1 MLKLILLLS
10 LITALSA
17 FSIIMFLYLL
27 KEYKKQEIIRR
38 MERQLIAPKERK
50 FNTLE
55 VLGFGKVLK
64 NFDILLKR
72 TGIKKVDAENLI
84 LFLSVLNT
92 FIFALFIIKNEVFWA
107 FLAPALIFVSV
118 PLVLEKIAQK
128 RYVKFNLQFAEAVQD
143 IADYLKI
150 SGNIVN
156 ALEKVIDTT
165 ENPLK
170 DEIKKIVAKVDAGI
184 SLYEALKDFAKESGS
199 PLVEAWVDSM
209 VFAGQMK
216 ANTAD
221 ICQKMSAKIKERIRQ
236 NNKISSFMK
245 STKSTVV
252 MIIAITILLMLS
264 TYTSGQMYAE
274 AFTTTAGKL
283 VLLYII
289 ISYVVTTVFVFRAID
304 KQISSI

>member
-1 MLKLILLLS
+1 MTLLLS

-17 FSIIMFLYLL
+17 FSIIMFFYLF

-50 FNTLE
+50 FNALE
-55 VLGFGKVLK
+55 VLGFKKVLEK
-64 NFDILLKR
+64 FDVLLKR
-72 TGIKKVDAENLI
+72 AGIKKVDAENLI
-84 LFLSVLNT
+84 LILSILNT
-92 FIFALFIIKNEVFWA
+92 FIFAFFIIKKEVFWA
-107 FLAPALIFVSV
+107 FLVPVLIFVTV
-118 PLVLEKIAQK
+118 PLILEKAAQK

-156 ALEKVIDTT
+156 ALEKVIDTA

-170 DEIKKIVAKVDAGI
+170 DEIKKIVAKVNSGI
-184 SLYEALKDFAKESGS
+184 SLYDALKDFARESGS
-199 PLVEAWVDSM
+199 PIVEAWVDSM

-252 MIIAITILLMLS
+252 MIIGITILLMLS
-264 TYTSGQMYAE
+264 TYTSGQMYAD
-274 AFTTTAGKL
+274 ALSTPAGKF

-289 ISYVVTTVFVFRAID
+289 LSYVVTTVFVFRAID